1 MKRYIALG
9 YKMIQYNLKVIFAGK
24 FFWFLLA
31 SFAFFGYFMFDIA
44 WNKGEINEAAIY
56 NMLFFPCL
64 LLIFYPVVFGIQ
76 NDEDNR
82 ILEIIFGIP
91 NYRFKVWGLRMLM
104 VYVANFFILIL
115 FAHVARLL
123 LYPINSV
130 EMAAQLIFPMLF
142 FGNLAFM
149 FSTITRSG
157 NGTAVLMIIIGLL
170 FWILMTADSSSG
182 PTFSPTPAGGGFGGG
197 GGSSAPSSSISNSFW
212 NVFINPFTIPSNIHP
227 LIWQNTLI
235 QSRIFLSLG
244 GIVFLMIGLLNLQ
257 KREKFV

>member
-1 MKRYIALG
+1 MKKYLTLG
-9 YKMIQYNLKVIFAGK
+9 YSLIRYNLKIIFVGK

-31 SFAFFGYFMFDIA
+31 SFAFFAFFMFQLA
-44 WNKGEINEAAIY
+44 YNRGEINEAAIY

-91 NYRFKVWGLRMLM
+91 NYRFKVWGLRILM
-104 VYVANFFILIL
+104 VYVANYFILLI
-115 FAHVARLL
+115 FSYIARVL
-123 LYPINSV
+123 LYPVNIA
-130 EMAAQLIFPMLF
+130 EMAMQLIFPMLF

-170 FWILMTADSSSG
+170 LSILMNSNING
-182 PTFSPTPAGGGFGGG
+182 QGL
-197 GGSSAPSSSISNSFW
+197 SNSFW
-212 NVFINPFTIPSNIHP
+212 NIFLNPFKTPANIHP
-227 LIWQNTLI
+227 LIWYNTI
-235 QSRIFLSLG
+235 IKSRIFMIAG
-244 GIVFLMIGLLNLQ
+244 GVVFLMIGMLNLQ
-257 KREKFV
+257 KREKFM

>member
-1 MKRYIALG
+1 MKKYTVLITKVVR
-9 YKMIQYNLKVIFAGK
+9 YNLKIIFAGK

-31 SFAFFGYFMFDIA
+31 AFAFFAFFMFQQA
-44 WNKGEINEAAIY
+44 WNRQEINEGTIY
-56 NMLFFPCL
+56 NLLLFPCL

-91 NYRFKVWGLRMLM
+91 NYRYKVWGLRMLM
-104 VYVANFFILIL
+104 VYIANYFILVV
-115 FAHVARLL
+115 FAYIARLL
-123 LYPINSV
+123 LYPVNIF

-149 FSTITRSG
+149 FSTLTRSG
-157 NGTAVLMIIIGLL
+157 NGTAVIMIILGLVFFIFMNSNNTIG
-170 FWILMTADSSSG
+170 
-182 PTFSPTPAGGGFGGG
+182 
-197 GGSSAPSSSISNSFW
+197 NSFW
-212 NVFINPFTIPSNIHP
+212 NVFLNPFSIPRDIHP
-227 LIWQNTLI
+227 MIWQNTMLK
-235 QSRIFLSLG
+235 SRLFLSIG

>member
-1 MKRYIALG
+1 MNKYLTLG
-9 YKMIQYNLKVIFAGK
+9 YRLVRYNLKIIFAGK

-31 SFAFFGYFMFDIA
+31 SFAFFGFFMFQQV
-44 WNKGEINEAAIY
+44 WNRGEINESVIY
-56 NMLFFPCL
+56 SMLLFPCL

-76 NDEDNR
+76 NDDDNR

-104 VYVANFFILIL
+104 VYIANFFILIL
-115 FAHVARLL
+115 FAYIARIL
-123 LYPINSV
+123 LYPVNIV

-157 NGTAVLMIIIGLL
+157 NGTAVIMIIAGLL
-170 FWILMTADSSSG
+170 FFIFMNAST
-182 PTFSPTPAGGGFGGG
+182 GGG
-197 GGSSAPSSSISNSFW
+197 GGGPGGGTPSTSMAFSFW
-212 NVFINPFTIPSNIHP
+212 NVFLNPFTVPSNLHP
-227 LIWQNTLI
+227 LIWQDTI
-235 QSRIFLSLG
+235 IKSRIFLTLG
-244 GIVFLMIGLLNLQ
+244 GIVFLLIGLLNLQ

>member
-1 MKRYIALG
+1 MKKYLALI
-9 YKMIQYNLKVIFAGK
+9 YKLVRYNLKIIFVGK

-31 SFAFFGYFMFDIA
+31 SFAFFAFFMFQLA
-44 WNKGEINEAAIY
+44 WNRGEINEAAIY
-56 NMLFFPCL
+56 NMLLFPCL

-104 VYVANFFILIL
+104 VYVANYFILIG
-115 FAHVARLL
+115 FAYISRIL
-123 LYPINSV
+123 LYPVNIA

-157 NGTAVLMIIIGLL
+157 NGTAVLMILIGLFL
-170 FWILMTADSSSG
+170 FVFMNSNT
-182 PTFSPTPAGGGFGGG
+182 GGGQN
-197 GGSSAPSSSISNSFW
+197 PTDSISNTFW
-212 NVFINPFTIPSNIHP
+212 NIFLNPFKTPSNIHP
-227 LIWQNTLI
+227 MIWYNTIVKNRMFLII
-235 QSRIFLSLG
+235 G
-244 GIVFLMIGLLNLQ
+244 GGVFLMIGLLNLQ
-257 KREKFV
+257 KRERFM

>member
-1 MKRYIALG
+1 
-9 YKMIQYNLKVIFAGK
+9 MIRYNLKIIFAGK

-31 SFAFFGYFMFDIA
+31 SFAFFAFFMFQLA

-56 NMLFFPCL
+56 NMLLFPCL

-91 NYRFKVWGLRMLM
+91 NYRFKVWGVRMLM
-104 VYVANFFILIL
+104 VYVANFFILL
-115 FAHVARLL
+115 VFAYIARIL
-123 LYPINSV
+123 LYPVHIA

-157 NGTAVLMIIIGLL
+157 NGTAVIMILIGLFL
-170 FWILMTADSSSG
+170 FIFMNTGS
-182 PTFSPTPAGGGFGGG
+182 GGG
-197 GGSSAPSSSISNSFW
+197 GQNPSSDITNSFW
-212 NVFINPFTIPSNIHP
+212 NIFLNPFKIPTNIHP
-227 LIWQNTLI
+227 MIWQNTILK
-235 QSRIFLSLG
+235 SRIFLIVG
-244 GIVFLMIGLLNLQ
+244 GVVFLMAGLLMLQ